1 MFDFGFWEIAIIG
14 IITLIV
20 VGPERMPSLARKAG
34 IYAGKLNKFVKKIK
48 FDIDEELKVDELKEQ
63 LSIKNEESVL
73 SQAVD
78 DVKTS
83 VEQYQKDV
91 IEPTDPNPQPP
102 KDLQEDKEA
111 KKNDF

>member
-73 SQAVD
+73 SQAVE

-91 IEPTDPNPQPP
+91 IEPTDPNPQPSE
-102 KDLQEDKEA
+102 DLQEDKEA
-111 KKNDF
+111 KKK